1 MNQYLIFKNIL
12 KMEKGIS
19 FVYCDENENSLVTE
33 ETLISEKYQNLSLR
47 KDKVKTFLSKKRN
60 TKRYEIVQDS
70 LLDEDDNKNSSNCF
84 SKEKF
89 WTGEV
94 YLELYNC
101 FLENNQEKILECRI
115 KLSKFLYE
123 YHLPNDYIDI
133 IEKNKDIKS

>member
-1 MNQYLIFKNIL
+1 
-12 KMEKGIS
+12 MEKGIS

-89 WTGEV
+89 
-94 YLELYNC
+94 
-101 FLENNQEKILECRI
+101 
-115 KLSKFLYE
+115 
-123 YHLPNDYIDI
+123 
-133 IEKNKDIKS
+133 